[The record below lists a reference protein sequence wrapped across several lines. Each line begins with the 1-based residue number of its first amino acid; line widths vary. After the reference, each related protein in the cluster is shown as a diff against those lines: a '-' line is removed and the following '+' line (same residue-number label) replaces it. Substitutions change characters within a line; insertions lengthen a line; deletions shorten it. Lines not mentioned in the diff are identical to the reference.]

1 MSDQGAAV
9 GGSDERFIPSGD
21 RRFNAIKHGL
31 TAKTPVL
38 PGEDPAALQAVIDGF
53 KASVQTKNML
63 EESLVEMAAK
73 CLWRANRAERLEV
86 NRATLDIVARRQTDA
101 TRAARDVAGLGSR
114 LLFDGRGPWQLWPW
128 RDFYLRQ
135 PRTSRAADSDDPI
148 KLSDVVIQLE
158 ATREGRRWLLREWY
172 EIRKPLEAGASWLP
186 CQKFKAIRLLGREPI
201 DAVHDD
207 EVALIFLATHA
218 IEPEYLSAFEELKCD
233 IPEDQLENHMAQLER
248 DERKAIT
255 PADEEAG
262 RAALLAIVDKA
273 IERLSGLED
282 ENAEVTDFVEKLQSE
297 TVSAAETKRA
307 EQVERHFGDCNRL
320 MTRNIDAFHRLR
332 RNEVEGWGIVRQ
344 ERERKREEA
353 RRKRAMGPDPR
364 LVMDARGTVRQ
375 AEGYRWNLEEG
386 LARYKANVGRQPCE
400 FDEGWSESP
409 WNDERDREDH
419 DGGSTQGEA
428 QCSVGG
434 QQGGLPE
441 DGEPV
446 PVSIGMRA
454 DYQGEPA
461 GVGVIDCVPVQFAGK
476 GDAANLQN
484 EMLCQGSVVLGQLS
498 GERMG
503 GRLVGGDDLGACEPR
518 ETDLGGGVG
527 REETCGRGDG
537 SEKGRDRPARMA
549 EPRSERERLRFE
561 RETERKDR
569 DGSRGGTCTK
579 LGAPLDV
586 DDEALDFKEG
596 NRTVRECI

>member
-1 MSDQGAAV
+1 MGEQHGAAV
-9 GGSDERFIPSGD
+9 VGMNDQRASTGKGS
-21 RRFNAIKHGL
+21 RFNAIKHGL

-86 NRATLDIVARRQTDA
+86 NRATLDIVARWQTDA

-114 LLFDGRGPWQLWPW
+114 LLFDARGPWQLWPW
-128 RDFYLRQ
+128 RDYYLRQ
-135 PRTSRAADSDDPI
+135 PRTSRAADSEDPI

-172 EIRKPLEAGASWLP
+172 EMRKPLEAGGEWLA
-186 CQKFKAIRLLGREPI
+186 CHKFKAIRLLGREPI
-201 DAVHDD
+201 DAIHDD
-207 EVALIFLATHA
+207 EIALVFLATHA
-218 IEPEYLSAFEELKCD
+218 IAPEYFGAFDELKCD
-233 IPEDQLENHMAQLER
+233 IPEDQLEHHMAQLER

-255 PADEEAG
+255 PADAEAG
-262 RAALLAIVDKA
+262 RAALLALVDKA
-273 IERLSGLED
+273 IERLWGLED

-375 AEGYRWNLEEG
+375 AEGYRWNLQEG
-386 LARYKANVGRQPCE
+386 LARYKANIGRQPCE
-400 FDEGWSESP
+400 FDEDWSESP
-409 WNDERDREDH
+409 WNEERDREDH

-428 QCSVGG
+428 PCALGGVEAGVTEASAQGTVGVG
-434 QQGGLPE
+434 TQAGFR
-441 DGEPV
+441 GE
-446 PVSIGMRA
+446 S
-454 DYQGEPA
+454 A

-484 EMLCQGSVVLGQLS
+484 ELL
-498 GERMG
+498 
-503 GRLVGGDDLGACEPR
+503 DDVP
-518 ETDLGGGVG
+518 
-527 REETCGRGDG
+527 
-537 SEKGRDRPARMA
+537 SEAA
-549 EPRSERERLRFE
+549 
-561 RETERKDR
+561 R
-569 DGSRGGTCTK
+569 DGRTEADQDEQDQASGAGVVYQGG
-579 LGAPLDV
+579 
-586 DDEALDFKEG
+586 
-596 NRTVRECI
+596 

>member
-1 MSDQGAAV
+1 MGV
-9 GGSDERFIPSGD
+9 RGSDERFNSTGD

-31 TAKTPVL
+31 TAKTTVL
-38 PGEDPAALQAVIDGF
+38 PGEAPAALQAVIDGF

-86 NRATLDIVARRQTDA
+86 NRATLDIVSRWQTDA

-114 LLFDGRGPWQLWPW
+114 LLFDPRGPWQLWPW
-128 RDFYLRQ
+128 GDFYLGQ
-135 PRTSRAADSDDPI
+135 PRTKKAGEAEDPI
-148 KLSDVVIQLE
+148 KLSDLIIQLE

-172 EIRKPLEAGASWLP
+172 EMRKPLEAGGGWLP
-186 CQKFKAIRLLGREPI
+186 CQKFKAIRLLGRQPI

-207 EVALIFLATHA
+207 EVALVFLAMHA
-218 IEPEYLSAFEELKCD
+218 IAPEYFSAFEELRCD
-233 IPEDQLENHMAQLER
+233 IPEDRLDALMARLER

-273 IERLSGLED
+273 IERLQGLED

-344 ERERKREEA
+344 ERERKQEEA
-353 RRKRAMGPDPR
+353 RRTRAMGPDPR

-375 AEGYRWNLEEG
+375 AEGYRWKLEEG
-386 LARYKANVGRQPCE
+386 LARYEANIGRQPCE

-409 WNDERDREDH
+409 WNDERDREVH
-419 DGGSTQGEA
+419 DGGSTQGKA
-428 QCSVGG
+428 QRALGG

-441 DGEPV
+441 DGGTV
-446 PVSIGMRA
+446 PVRILTRA
-454 DYQGEPA
+454 DYQGESA
-461 GVGVIDCVPVQFAGK
+461 GVGVIDCVPVQFTVK

-484 EMLCQGSVVLGQLS
+484 EI
-498 GERMG
+498 
-503 GRLVGGDDLGACEPR
+503 VGDLPI
-518 ETDLGGGVG
+518 GGVEAG
-527 REETCGRGDG
+527 RQERGETQRQRDVSGDERRA
-537 SEKGRDRPARMA
+537 SLPEKGCDRPARVA
-549 EPRSERERLRFE
+549 EPLSKRERRRRQRQVARKEFE
-561 RETERKDR
+561 RRRGVIPSEPNARVGTGPAPANGLFDR
-569 DGSRGGTCTK
+569 
-579 LGAPLDV
+579 
-586 DDEALDFKEG
+586 G
-596 NRTVRECI
+596 NS

>member
-1 MSDQGAAV
+1 MSDQGAAE
-9 GGSDERFIPSGD
+9 GGSDERFILTPNRS
-21 RRFNAIKHGL
+21 RFNAIKHGL

-135 PRTSRAADSDDPI
+135 PRTSRAADSEDPI

-262 RAALLAIVDKA
+262 RAALWRSWI
-273 IERLSGLED
+273 RPSSGCRGS
-282 ENAEVTDFVEKLQSE
+282 K
-297 TVSAAETKRA
+297 
-307 EQVERHFGDCNRL
+307 
-320 MTRNIDAFHRLR
+320 TRT
-332 RNEVEGWGIVRQ
+332 
-344 ERERKREEA
+344 RK
-353 RRKRAMGPDPR
+353 
-364 LVMDARGTVRQ
+364 
-375 AEGYRWNLEEG
+375 
-386 LARYKANVGRQPCE
+386 
-400 FDEGWSESP
+400 SP
-409 WNDERDREDH
+409 ISLKSFR
-419 DGGSTQGEA
+419 
-428 QCSVGG
+428 VK
-434 QQGGLPE
+434 P
-441 DGEPV
+441 
-446 PVSIGMRA
+446 
-454 DYQGEPA
+454 
-461 GVGVIDCVPVQFAGK
+461 
-476 GDAANLQN
+476 
-484 EMLCQGSVVLGQLS
+484 
-498 GERMG
+498 
-503 GRLVGGDDLGACEPR
+503 
-518 ETDLGGGVG
+518 
-527 REETCGRGDG
+527 
-537 SEKGRDRPARMA
+537 
-549 EPRSERERLRFE
+549 
-561 RETERKDR
+561 
-569 DGSRGGTCTK
+569 
-579 LGAPLDV
+579 
-586 DDEALDFKEG
+586 
-596 NRTVRECI
+596 